1 MLFGGAILL
10 QPDPAEAGTADAAD
24 GVPAAAGEVADAG
37 GGALGAA
44 SGKAVVAG
52 NDAVAAGAAL
62 AADAGAGAGTT
73 VTIWGFSQLPVAG

>member
-10 QPDPAEAGTADAAD
+10 QPDPAEAGAAGTADE
-24 GVPAAAGEVADAG
+24 VPAAAGEVADAG
-37 GGALGAA
+37 GGALEAA

-62 AADAGAGAGTT
+62 AADAGTGAEAT
-73 VTIWGFSQLPVAG
+73 VTIWGFSQLPLTR